1 MTSTLDRFF
10 GLTREGTSVRRE
22 SLAGLTTFVT
32 MAYIIIVNPKILEA
46 AGMPFGPSMVATI
59 LTACFGTL
67 LMGLYAKRPFA
78 IAPYMGE
85 NAFIAYTV
93 VKVMGYSWQTALGA
107 VFLGGILFT
116 LLTVMKIRSWLAE
129 AIPESLKIGFA
140 GGIGLFLAFIG
151 LNDTGIVRLGVEGAP
166 VRVGNFHDP
175 AVLLA
180 VLGFLAI
187 GLMMYRKV
195 GGAILFGILGVT
207 GLAFL
212 TGVAT
217 PPERL
222 VSLPPDPGPVL
233 LQLDIAGAVTWG
245 FLSVVLTI
253 FIMGFVDTIG
263 TLIGLAF
270 RANMLDSKGNLPDI
284 EKPMLVD
291 AITTTLAP
299 LLGTSTSGAFIE
311 SATGIE
317 AGGRTG
323 LTAVVTALLFLLA
336 LFFAPLFGAIPSFA
350 YGPALIIVGL
360 LMMTPIVK
368 LRFDDFSEA
377 IPAFCIVVL
386 MSFTY
391 NLGIGMTAGF
401 VVYPV
406 FKILAGR
413 RKEIKPGMWILAALS
428 LLFYLFYPY

>member
-1 MTSTLDRFF
+1 VTLDRYF

-22 SLAGLTTFVT
+22 MLAGLTTFVT

-46 AGMPFGPSMVATI
+46 AGMPFGASMVATI
-59 LTACFGTL
+59 LTASFGTL
-67 LMGLYAKRPFA
+67 LMGVYAKRPFA

-116 LLTVMKIRSWLAE
+116 LLTVLKVRSWLAE

-151 LNDTGIVRLGVEGAP
+151 MNDTGIVRLGVEGAP

-195 GGAILFGILGVT
+195 NGAIIFGIFGVT
-207 GLAFL
+207 LIAFVF
-212 TGVAT
+212 GVAT
-217 PPERL
+217 PPAEV
-222 VSLPPDPGPVL
+222 VSLPPDMGPVF
-233 LQLDIAGAVTWG
+233 LQLDVAGALSWG

-253 FIMGFVDTIG
+253 FVMGFVDTIG
-263 TLIGLAF
+263 TLIALAF
-270 RANMLDSKGNLPDI
+270 RAKLLDERGNLPGI
-284 EKPMLVD
+284 EKPMLAD
-291 AITTTLAP
+291 ALTTTIAP
-299 LLGTSTSGAFIE
+299 LLGTTTSGACIE

-323 LTAVVTALLFLLA
+323 LTAVVTAVLFLSA
-336 LFFAPLFGAIPSFA
+336 LFFAPLFAAIPSFA

-360 LMMTPIVK
+360 LMMTPVVK
-368 LRFDDFSEA
+368 LRFDDFSEV
-377 IPAFCIVVL
+377 IPAFCIIVL

-391 NLGIGMTAGF
+391 NIGIGMTAGF
-401 VVYPV
+401 LVYPLL
-406 FKILAGR
+406 KLLTGR
-413 RKEIKPGMWILAALS
+413 RGEIRPGMWVLAGLS
-428 LLFYLFYPY
+428 LLFYVFYPF